1 MMLNIFPYAYFPPV
15 CLLWWGVCADLLL
28 ILKIGLF
35 VFLFKNHFWSQ
46 SALVCDGQQV
56 PMLPSSSDLKMT
68 LPITVLGKGD
78 AVHHQFAEN
87 NNFLPSRVFKKN
99 LMLIF
104 GFPLQPDFLF
114 PACPLCDLVSGNPKA
129 NYNPK
134 MSVLSYLK
142 LETTWTLLCPSFCTC
157 RPLAWT
163 FSFLLSTPG
172 AFLSY
177 ALLAKSGSS
186 SRVSFQI
193 LSFQNQSKDFF

>member
-1 MMLNIFPYAYFPPV
+1 M
-15 CLLWWGVCADLLL
+15 
-28 ILKIGLF
+28 
-35 VFLFKNHFWSQ
+35 
-46 SALVCDGQQV
+46 CDGQQV

-78 AVHHQFAEN
+78 TVHHQFAEN
-87 NNFLPSRVFKKN
+87 DNFLPSRVFRKN

-142 LETTWTLLCPSFCTC
+142 SRTLLCPSFCTC

-163 FSFLLSTPG
+163 FSFLSSIPG
-172 AFLSY
+172 AFLSC

-193 LSFQNQSKDFF
+193 LSSQNQSKDFF